1 MANWKLH
8 KYYRGFCLPT
18 IRSRL
23 IQLQACSPILSDDDV
38 HEILKSITDTPSNAE
53 LTNKQFLEFLE
64 QIWCIGAHLDIYL
77 PYPEEIHKM
86 EQLKRIVDK
95 MEKDIFPYRDILA
108 RGFYPLEKDTK
119 LSINKSGIGIM
130 SYMFSAEHL
139 NIDTVISG
147 SLVQKK
153 MFFEGKH
160 LDNIEKG
167 LDHFIA
173 SVVEPVKSPEY
184 RKKVLSERIKK
195 LQEEYESCE

>member
-23 IQLQACSPILSDDDV
+23 IQLNACSPILKDDDI
-38 HEILKSITDTPSNAE
+38 HEVLKSITKTPSNAE
-53 LTNKQFLEFLE
+53 LDNKQFLEFLE
-64 QIWCIGAHLDIYL
+64 QVWCIGAHLDIYL
-77 PYPEEIHKM
+77 PYPEEITKM

-95 MEKDIFPYRDILA
+95 LENKIFPYRDLLS
-108 RGFYPLEKDTK
+108 RGFYPLDKETK

-130 SYMFSAEHL
+130 SHMFTDEHL
-139 NIDTVISG
+139 DTTTVDSG
-147 SLVQKK
+147 TLIQKK
-153 MFFEGKH
+153 LFFEGKY

-167 LDHFIA
+167 LDTFIS
-173 SVVEPVKSPEY
+173 SVVEPLKSPEY
-184 RKKVLSERIKK
+184 RKQVLSEKIKK

>member
-38 HEILKSITDTPSNAE
+38 HEILKSITGTPSNAE

-77 PYPEEIHKM
+77 PYPEEIHRM

-95 MEKDIFPYRDILA
+95 MEKEIFPYRNMLE
-108 RGFYPLEKDTK
+108 RGFYPLSKETK
-119 LSINKSGIGIM
+119 LSINKAGIGIT
-130 SYMFSAEHL
+130 SHMFTDEHL
-139 NIDTVISG
+139 DTITTDSG
-147 SLVQKK
+147 TLVQKK

-167 LDHFIA
+167 LDHFIS
-173 SVVEPVKSPEY
+173 SVVDPLKSPEY
-184 RKKVLSERIKK
+184 RKKVISDKIKK